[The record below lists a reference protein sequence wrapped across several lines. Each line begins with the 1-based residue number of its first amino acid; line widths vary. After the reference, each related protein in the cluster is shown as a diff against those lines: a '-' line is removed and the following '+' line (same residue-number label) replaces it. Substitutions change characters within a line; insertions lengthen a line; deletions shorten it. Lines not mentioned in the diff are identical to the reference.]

1 MKNYGQVL
9 ELDEITLNDCLNLY
23 AKNKNMTIII
33 NDGKVIDIL
42 DEDK

>member
-9 ELDEITLNDCLNLY
+9 EELDEITLNDCLNLY
-23 AKNKNMTIII
+23 AKNMAVII

>member
-23 AKNKNMTIII
+23 KVVI
-33 NDGKVIDIL
+33 NDGRVINIL
-42 DEDK
+42 DKDV